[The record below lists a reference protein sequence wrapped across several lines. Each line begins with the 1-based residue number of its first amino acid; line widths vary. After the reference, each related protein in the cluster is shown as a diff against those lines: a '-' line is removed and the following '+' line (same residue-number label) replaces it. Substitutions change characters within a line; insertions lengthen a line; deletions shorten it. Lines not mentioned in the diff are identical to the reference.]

1 MEMIVCSQ
9 VHFSYMTGAG
19 EVEVLRGVNLQ
30 VEQGTHVSIVGP
42 SGAGKSTL
50 LRLCAALDW
59 PGRGE
64 VKVGGVATRQLRGA
78 GLARFRREQ
87 VGLVF
92 QQFALLPAL
101 SALENVML
109 PLLPYCS
116 RRVLRKRALSLLGEV
131 GLAAR

>member
-50 LRLCAALDW
+50 LRLC
-59 PGRGE
+59 
-64 VKVGGVATRQLRGA
+64 
-78 GLARFRREQ
+78 
-87 VGLVF
+87 
-92 QQFALLPAL
+92 PAL
-101 SALENVML
+101 E
-109 PLLPYCS
+109 
-116 RRVLRKRALSLLGEV
+116 R
-131 GLAAR
+131 LASQNR